1 MIVIMSSLIL
11 KIDQIIEERSLLE
24 HPFYQTWSEGK
35 LTRDAL
41 AGYAKE
47 YFQLVKAVPKFME
60 PLLENAPESMYN
72 ELDYNQ
78 TEETSHIDL
87 WVKFANE
94 LGISHNELINYTGT
108 EKTNKAVSTL
118 NSLMSSLESGA
129 AAMYAFEKEIPKISQ
144 IKLDGLAEF
153 YGITSEDATEYFREH
168 TEADIRHA
176 QSWQKI
182 LEESSG
188 HDQDVINAAK
198 ISVDSQNLLLD
209 SCYEEY
215 C

>member
-1 MIVIMSSLIL
+1 MIINMNSLIL

-41 AGYAKE
+41 AGYSKE

-78 TEETSHIDL
+78 AEETSHIDL
-87 WVKFANE
+87 WIKFANE

-118 NSLMSSLESGA
+118 NSLMSSFESGA
-129 AAMYAFEKEIPKISQ
+129 AAMYALEKEIPKISQ
-144 IKLDGLAEF
+144 TKLEGLAEF
-153 YGITSEDATEYFREH
+153 YGITSEDVTKYFKEH
-168 TEADIRHA
+168 MEADIRHTA
-176 QSWQKI
+176 SWKKAI
-182 LEESSG
+182 DGFSG
-188 HDQDVINAAK
+188 HDQEIISAAES
-198 ISVDSQNLLLD
+198 SVTCQNLLLD
-209 SCYEEY
+209 SCYDEY

>member
-1 MIVIMSSLIL
+1 MSSLIL
-11 KIDQIIEERSLLE
+11 KIDQIIEERSLLG

-47 YFQLVKAVPKFME
+47 YFQLVKAVPKFMT
-60 PLLENAPESMYN
+60 PLLDNAPESMYN

-78 TEETSHIDL
+78 TEETNHINL
-87 WVKFANE
+87 WIKFANE

-118 NSLMSSLESGA
+118 NSLMSSFERGA
-129 AAMYAFEKEIPKISQ
+129 SAMYAFEKEIPKISQ
-144 IKLDGLAEF
+144 IKLEGLAEF
-153 YGITSEDATEYFREH
+153 YGLTSEDVTKYFKEH
-168 TEADIRHA
+168 MEADVRHTA
-176 QSWQKI
+176 SWRKI
-182 LEESSG
+182 IEQESE
-188 HDQDVINAAK
+188 QYYLINVIIDAAER
-198 ISVDSQNLLLD
+198 SMVCQNTLLD
-209 SCYEEY
+209 SCYDEY

>member
-1 MIVIMSSLIL
+1 MSSLIL
-11 KIDQIIEERSLLE
+11 KIDQIIEERSLLG

-78 TEETSHIDL
+78 TEETNHINL
-87 WVKFANE
+87 WIKFANE

-118 NSLMSSLESGA
+118 NSLMS
-129 AAMYAFEKEIPKISQ
+129 
-144 IKLDGLAEF
+144 
-153 YGITSEDATEYFREH
+153 
-168 TEADIRHA
+168 
-176 QSWQKI
+176 
-182 LEESSG
+182 
-188 HDQDVINAAK
+188 
-198 ISVDSQNLLLD
+198 
-209 SCYEEY
+209 
-215 C
+215 

>member
-1 MIVIMSSLIL
+1 MN
-11 KIDQIIEERSLLE
+11 
-24 HPFYQTWSEGK
+24 
-35 LTRDAL
+35 
-41 AGYAKE
+41 
-47 YFQLVKAVPKFME
+47 
-60 PLLENAPESMYN
+60 PLLENAPESMYD

-78 TEETSHIDL
+78 TEETNHINL
-87 WVKFANE
+87 WIKFANE

-118 NSLMSSLESGA
+118 NSLMSSFESGA
-129 AAMYAFEKEIPKISQ
+129 SAMYAFEKEIPKISQ

-188 HDQDVINAAK
+188 HDQDAINAAK
-198 ISVDSQNLLLD
+198 RSVDSQNLLLD

>member
-1 MIVIMSSLIL
+1 MIINMSSLIL
-11 KIDQIIEERSLLE
+11 KIDQIIEERSLLG

-47 YFQLVKAVPKFME
+47 YFQLVKAVPKFMN
-60 PLLENAPESMYN
+60 PLLENAPQSMYD

-78 TEETSHIDL
+78 TEETNHINL
-87 WVKFANE
+87 WIKFANE
-94 LGISHNELINYTGT
+94 LGISYNELTNYAGT
-108 EKTNKAVSTL
+108 EKTNKSVATL
-118 NSLMSSLESGA
+118 HSLMTSFENGS

-168 TEADIRHA
+168 TEADIRHV

-188 HDQDVINAAK
+188 HDQDAINAAK

>member
-1 MIVIMSSLIL
+1 MSSLIL
-11 KIDQIIEERSLLE
+11 KIDQIIEERSLLG

-78 TEETSHIDL
+78 TEETNHINL
-87 WVKFANE
+87 WIKFANE

-118 NSLMSSLESGA
+118 NSLMSSFESGA
-129 AAMYAFEKEIPKISQ
+129 SAMYAFEKEIPKISQ
-144 IKLDGLAEF
+144 IKLQGLAEF
-153 YGITSEDATEYFREH
+153 YGLTSEDVTMYFKEH
-168 TEADIRHA
+168 MEADIRHTA
-176 QSWQKI
+176 SWKD
-182 LEESSG
+182 L
-188 HDQDVINAAK
+188 INSVTPDEHEAISAAER
-198 ISVDSQNLLLD
+198 SVTYQNLLLD

>member
-1 MIVIMSSLIL
+1 MNSLIL
-11 KIDQIIEERSLLE
+11 KIDQIIEERSLLG

-94 LGISHNELINYTGT
+94 LGISYNELTNYAGT
-108 EKTNKAVSTL
+108 EKTNNAVSTL
-118 NSLMSSLESGA
+118 NSLMSSFESGA

-153 YGITSEDATEYFREH
+153 YGITSENATEYFRVH
-168 TEADIRHA
+168 TEADISHTH
-176 QSWQKI
+176 SWQKI
-182 LEESSG
+182 LEESSE
-188 HDQDVINAAK
+188 HDQDVINAAER
-198 ISVDSQNLLLD
+198 SVDSQNLLLD